1 LGDLFNLPILHKNL
15 ITMNSKELS
24 LIKTFQREFKRQF
37 KKELAIDFVAMNGV
51 VNVKKTF
58 DRKNFNKK
66 EADKILNRMCQKYN
80 ADINIIKEREKRL
93 AFKYPNETKAIG
105 FYIKE
110 CLNMKW
116 GLNDIMVN
124 INRERTNGYFYIRK
138 IKNKVW

>member
-1 LGDLFNLPILHKNL
+1 M
-15 ITMNSKELS
+15 TSKDLS
-24 LIKTFQREFKRQF
+24 LIKTFQREFKKQF
-37 KKELAIDFVAMNGV
+37 KKELVIDFVAMNGV
-51 VNVKKTF
+51 VIVKKTF

-66 EADKILNRMCQKYN
+66 EADNILNRMCQKYN

>member
-1 LGDLFNLPILHKNL
+1 M
-15 ITMNSKELS
+15 TSKELS
-24 LIKTFQREFKRQF
+24 LIKTFQREFKKQF
-37 KKELAIDFVAMNGV
+37 KKELVIDFVAMNGV
-51 VNVKKTF
+51 VIVKKTF

-66 EADKILNRMCQKYN
+66 EADNILNRMCQKYN

>member
-15 ITMNSKELS
+15 INMDSKELS
-24 LIKTFQREFKRQF
+24 LIKTFQREFKKQF
-37 KKELAIDFVAMNGV
+37 KKELVIDFVAMNGV
-51 VNVKKTF
+51 VIVKKTF

-66 EADKILNRMCQKYN
+66 EADNILNRMCQKYN

>member
-1 LGDLFNLPILHKNL
+1 MD
-15 ITMNSKELS
+15 SKELS
-24 LIKTFQREFKRQF
+24 LIKTFQREFKKQF
-37 KKELAIDFVAMNGV
+37 KKELVIDFVAMNGV
-51 VNVKKTF
+51 VIVKKTF

-66 EADKILNRMCQKYN
+66 EADNILNRMCQKYN